1 MQMLNLELLTKF
13 LVSCCLVFLPY
24 FANAQSRNS
33 NQFGSISLAI
43 KGGNVDAPSFTMLSP
58 SLQGRVVFRGQTE
71 SLLGNT
77 LIFHLVPDL
86 LDPLNTDKS
95 PFDSNQF
102 ITQKAR
108 LLAVTSND
116 VNKTLDRIDILDGG
130 FGYTEPPLISI
141 DLPSG
146 SVRGTDFEPAEATA
160 ILDIDGKIVSIQL
173 TNKGMG
179 FDSVPK
185 VAVQGGVHFLRLTDQ
200 NSSTNGKYYRISG
213 NTEKSITLA
222 NPYSE
227 DLSGIFLSNSMVE
240 VFQAWTLGDL
250 FGYDSVELTSGNA
263 DTADIIYLLKAQ
275 NNQIGNNENDYTG
288 FYHDGTTWKQIDG
301 DGTSADNQIIFPG
314 ESFILSRRTPND
326 LNLVL
331 SGNPLTE
338 STLLQIPAAGKK
350 LFISNP
356 FGLDV
361 MLSDLIDP
369 IYVDKNSSN
378 PFAWLAHENQELA
391 DNVRILHQ
399 NVWSTY
405 WHDGSNRD
413 IQRRAW
419 ATAKPGSGVGAS
431 ITSIDFSMSSGEISN
446 ITNNTEDIII
456 TSSSHGLIDGFVVK
470 ISNARGRKTNSLKN
484 QVDSEGN
491 EVLNGLG
498 VVVESSAN
506 GYHEIKVLDDDRFSL
521 VNRLGNSDF
530 ISDGKAKWSTGSGGL
545 GYTHDATVL
554 FVGGGGF
561 GARGNA
567 KVEDGRV
574 VSISITEPG
583 AGYVE
588 APEILFSFGGW
599 RKLGGGSTPQSDIVI
614 PSGSGIMLVRNNP
627 YGVPLRIPLLS
638 PLSYERE

>member
-1 MQMLNLELLTKF
+1 MPKLELITKILVPCYLFFLSHLT
-13 LVSCCLVFLPY
+13 
-24 FANAQSRNS
+24 NAQPRNS
-33 NQFGSISLAI
+33 NQFGSISLDL
-43 KGGNVDAPSFTMLSP
+43 KGGTVESPSFTLLSP
-58 SLQGRVVFRGQTE
+58 SLQGRIVFRGQTE
-71 SLLGNT
+71 SLIGNT

-86 LDPLNTDKS
+86 LDPLNSDKS
-95 PFDSNQF
+95 PFHSNQF

-108 LLAVTSND
+108 LLAVPSND
-116 VNKTLDRIDILDGG
+116 ANKTLDRIDILEGG
-130 FGYTEPPLISI
+130 LGYSEPPLITI
-141 DLPSG
+141 DLPGG
-146 SVRGTDFEPAEATA
+146 SIRGIDFEPAEATA
-160 ILDIDGKIVSIQL
+160 VLDSDGKIVSINL

-222 NPYSE
+222 NPYFE
-227 DLSGIFLSNSMVE
+227 DLSRVFLPNSMVE

-250 FGYDSVELTSGNA
+250 FGYDSVELKSGNA
-263 DTADIIYLLKAQ
+263 DTSDIIYLLKDQ
-275 NNQIGNNENDYTG
+275 NNQVGNENDYKG
-288 FYHDGTTWKQIDG
+288 FYHDGSTWKQING
-301 DGTSADNQIIFPG
+301 DGSSADNQIIFPG
-314 ESFILSRRTPND
+314 ESFILSRRTQND

-331 SGNPLTE
+331 SGNPLIE

-369 IYVDKNSSN
+369 LYVDKNSSN
-378 PFAWLAHENQELA
+378 PFAWLAHENQEVA

-405 WHDGSNRD
+405 WHDGSNRN
-413 IQRRAW
+413 IQKRAW

-431 ITSIDFSMSSGEISN
+431 ITSIDFSMASGGISA
-446 ITNNTEDIII
+446 ITNDANDMII

-470 ISNARGRKTNSLKN
+470 ISNASGRKTNSLKN
-484 QVDSEGN
+484 QVDSEGK

-498 VVVESSAN
+498 VVVESTAN
-506 GYHEIKVLDDDRFSL
+506 GYHRIKVLDDDRFSL
-521 VNRLGNSDF
+521 VDRLGNSDF
-530 ISDGKAKWSTGSGGL
+530 ISDGNAKWSTGNGGL

-599 RKLGGGSTPQSDIVI
+599 RKLGGGSTPQSDVVI

-627 YGVPLRIPLLS
+627 YGVALRIPLFS